1 MGAVQ
6 NLRYHL
12 VFATKFRRK
21 CFVGVEDDV
30 VRAIEY
36 AISKSSCKL
45 ERVAVEDGDHVHL
58 VVRMSGTYSVS
69 GLVNRL
75 KPMSTYHLW
84 DHCGDHLKEFY
95 WGERHYLWSG
105 GYYAATIGDVSADHV
120 DKYLKKQGH
129 WK

>member
-6 NLRYHL
+6 NLRYHF
-12 VFATKFRRK
+12 VFATKFRRG
-21 CFVGVEDDV
+21 CFSGIEGDV

-36 AISKSSCKL
+36 AVSKSSCKL

-58 VVRMSGTYSVS
+58 VVRMSGSYSVS
-69 GLVNRL
+69 GLVDRL
-75 KPMSTYHLW
+75 KSLSSHYLWGIQGEHLRR
-84 DHCGDHLKEFY
+84 FY
-95 WGERHYLWSG
+95 WGGRHYLWSG